1 MKPKQRS
8 LTVTEESVFAALL
21 FVVVAFLFVNSLSY
35 PAASRL
41 FPTLVMVPLMIGLAL
56 DAFLALRQPTE
67 KGARRAAAGE
77 IASAAAW
84 VLMLLGLMLVA
95 GLAGAMAIFPLI
107 YMRLYC
113 GESWRATLITAVT
126 VGFLAYVFIVMIKV
140 PNYPGLILGF
150 LGY

>member
-1 MKPKQRS
+1 MKS
-8 LTVTEESVFAALL
+8 SHWSITEESIFAALL
-21 FVVVAFLFVNSLSY
+21 FVGVAFLFVNSLSY
-35 PAASRL
+35 PASSRL
-41 FPTLVMVPLMIGLAL
+41 FPTLVMVPLMVGLAL
-56 DAFLALRQPTE
+56 DAFLALRQPVE
-67 KGARRAAAGE
+67 KGARRAAANE
-77 IASAAAW
+77 IASATAW
-84 VLMLLGLMLVA
+84 VVMLLVLMMVA

-140 PNYPGLILGF
+140 PNYPGIILTL